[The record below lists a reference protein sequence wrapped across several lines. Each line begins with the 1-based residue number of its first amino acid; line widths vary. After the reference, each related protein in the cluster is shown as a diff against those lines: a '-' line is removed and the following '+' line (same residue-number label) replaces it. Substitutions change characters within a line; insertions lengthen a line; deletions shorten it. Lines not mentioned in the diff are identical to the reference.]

1 MAELLEDLPGE
12 SLLAALRGLWRAF
25 CATSDEVVDWFRE
38 VAIPPPGLSLVSE
51 DGCTFTGVVLVER
64 SVVIAILA
72 VRHPARSA
80 RRSSS
85 RSHPLDGFGES
96 APPWSSGPLAY

>member
-1 MAELLEDLPGE
+1 MAELLEDLLGE

-25 CATSDEVVDWFRE
+25 CATSNEVVDWFRE
-38 VAIPPPGLSLVSE
+38 VAVPPPGLSLESE

-80 RRSSS
+80 RPSSS
-85 RSHPLDGFGES
+85 RSHPLDCFGERS
-96 APPWSSGPLAY
+96 PSWGAGPLGY